1 MLLTNGLAMM
11 CKLEDRNLETFS
23 DYERKEYSV
32 FCELLKL
39 VPSLKSQLSSSDEGD
54 VVAIAELIQ
63 RGANGARADDTKGMK
78 CAILRVTGD
87 QWPIILYANYMYDAK
102 DPWNGLLHSGILI
115 SAYKYIF
122 TSPSSGDLKELK
134 ATHSCNARIHA
145 LIAYVAIQAHFSLTL
160 AQVFP
165 HTDLLTDLERFY
177 NSILKLLDDLDER
190 DEVNQLLQWWNR

>member
-1 MLLTNGLAMM
+1 MPWWGFYMNMDTFIGNG
-11 CKLEDRNLETFS
+11 CQNGQIKEKLCNR
-23 DYERKEYSV
+23 
-32 FCELLKL
+32 
-39 VPSLKSQLSSSDEGD
+39 Q
-54 VVAIAELIQ
+54 
-63 RGANGARADDTKGMK
+63 
-78 CAILRVTGD
+78 LRVTGD

-134 ATHSCNARIHA
+134 ATHSCNARIHG
-145 LIAYVAIQAHFSLTL
+145 AHFSLTL